1 MSLVTRQY
9 GPDAKGSKLTNL
21 DMDNNLY
28 YLQSIGVSGLTFSS
42 STLTLTNPT
51 GGTLSVTINDYYT
64 TGATYSDGLI
74 YFDRNDQLSAYTVNI
89 SSLTGDSNTFI
100 TAFTYTSSAN
110 TLTLTD
116 NINNSFNA
124 YIDSVSGLTVT
135 GSLSATTL
143 YGDGSNLTG
152 ISTQDTFV
160 TGGTYSNGSAIFTN
174 NTGGTFNVSG
184 FYTGL
189 TDNNQFTTGFTYSSN
204 TFTILDNSG
213 NTFNATINAVTG
225 LTVNGGLS
233 ATTISATTYQN
244 LPIDP
249 DTYVTGFTYS
259 LNTFTISD
267 NSGSTFNSTI
277 NLVTGLTINGD
288 ISITGNTNV
297 NGLTANTISA
307 TTYLNLPTISLN
319 YLPLSGGTV
328 SGNTIF
334 TQNLTANTISATTY
348 QNLPLSGYGTGLT
361 FNTANYNLTI
371 DGGNGVL
378 DTVSLSVLASDLTV
392 TGGTYNPNTGIAVF
406 TNNTGG
412 TFNVT
417 GFLTG
422 LTDTYVS
429 GSTYSNNTFTFTN
442 TSGGSFNVNFNT
454 VTGLTSTG
462 TISSNTISATTYQN
476 LPTDVRVTGGTY
488 SAGTTTFTNN
498 TGGTFSITGFST
510 GYAYSQTNNYTS
522 GIPVSITHNFGT
534 TEVLVQIID
543 TNTNQQIFG
552 NISNYQLNS
561 FDVTLNSS
569 LNGIKVVV
577 VGGSLT
583 STTPRGSITLLFGHN
598 SVSPSDS
605 VSYFIGGQ
613 FNLAPITSTSDGRRL
628 ITQKTGNITQV
639 SISRTI
645 GGTLGS
651 SELNTFSINNVTQ
664 STTRIITSAATFDS
678 SSSLINYTITSPLP
692 VVDGDKLEIEWD
704 TPAYATNP
712 TSVRQQINVL
722 IDF

>member
-1 MSLVTRQY
+1 MGLITRQI
-9 GPDAKGSKLTNL
+9 GPDAKGSKLTFVE
-21 DMDNNLY
+21 MDSNLY
-28 YLQSIGVSGLTFSS
+28 YLQSLGVSAITFSS

-51 GGTLSVTINDYYT
+51 GGTKTVTINDYYT
-64 TGATYSDGLI
+64 TGATYSDGII
-74 YFDRNDQLSAYTVNI
+74 YFDRNDQLSAYTANI
-89 SSLTGDSNTFI
+89 SSLTGDANTFI
-100 TAFTYTSSAN
+100 TAVTYTSSAN
-110 TLTLTD
+110 TITLTD
-116 NINNSFNA
+116 NTNNSFNT
-124 YIDSVSGLTVT
+124 YIDSVSGLTVN

-143 YGDGSNLTG
+143 YGDGSNLSG
-152 ISTQDTFV
+152 ITTQDTFV
-160 TGGTYSNGSAIFTN
+160 TGGTYIDGTAIFTN

-184 FYTGL
+184 FYTGG
-189 TDNNQFTTGFTYSSN
+189 TDNNQFITGFTYSSN

-213 NTFNATINAVTG
+213 NTFNATINTVTG
-225 LTVNGGLS
+225 LTVNGTL
-233 ATTISATTYQN
+233 
-244 LPIDP
+244 
-249 DTYVTGFTYS
+249 
-259 LNTFTISD
+259 
-267 NSGSTFNSTI
+267 
-277 NLVTGLTINGD
+277 
-288 ISITGNTNV
+288 
-297 NGLTANTISA
+297 
-307 TTYLNLPTISLN
+307 
-319 YLPLSGGTV
+319 
-328 SGNTIF
+328 
-334 TQNLTANTISATTY
+334 SATTY
-348 QNLPLSGYGTGLT
+348 QNLPLNTYGTGLT
-361 FNTANYNLTI
+361 FNTGNYNLTI

-392 TGGTYNPNTGIAVF
+392 TGGTYNPNTGIATF

-422 LTDTYVS
+422 FTDTYVT
-429 GSTYSNNTFTFTN
+429 GSTYNNNTFTFTN
-442 TSGGSFNVNFNT
+442 TSGGSFSVNFNT

-476 LPTDVRVTGGTY
+476 LPTDIRVTGGTY
-488 SAGTTTFTNN
+488 SAGTATFTNN
-498 TGGTFSITGFST
+498 TGGTFFITGFST
-510 GYAYSQTNNYTS
+510 GYTYSQTNNYTS

-561 FDVTLNSS
+561 FDVTLSSS
-569 LNGIKVVV
+569 LNGVKVVV

-583 STTPRGSITLLFGHN
+583 STTPRGSITLLFGHD
-598 SVSPSDS
+598 SVSASDS

-613 FNLAPITSTSDGRRL
+613 FNLAPLTSANDGRRL

-664 STTRIITSAATFDS
+664 ATTRIITSASTLDS
-678 SSSLINYTITSPLP
+678 SSSLINYTLTSPLP
-692 VVDGDKLEIEWD
+692 VVAGDKLEIEWD

-712 TSVRQQINVL
+712 TTVRQQINVL

>member
-1 MSLVTRQY
+1 MILGDMYISLESVLFPNLSPIWINIEIIFLRTATESIALLLFSKISLIRV
-9 GPDAKGSKLTNL
+9 PPTIDAG
-21 DMDNNLY
+21 
-28 YLQSIGVSGLTFSS
+28 
-42 STLTLTNPT
+42 
-51 GGTLSVTINDYYT
+51 
-64 TGATYSDGLI
+64 
-74 YFDRNDQLSAYTVNI
+74 
-89 SSLTGDSNTFI
+89 
-100 TAFTYTSSAN
+100 
-110 TLTLTD
+110 
-116 NINNSFNA
+116 
-124 YIDSVSGLTVT
+124 
-135 GSLSATTL
+135 
-143 YGDGSNLTG
+143 
-152 ISTQDTFV
+152 
-160 TGGTYSNGSAIFTN
+160 
-174 NTGGTFNVSG
+174 
-184 FYTGL
+184 
-189 TDNNQFTTGFTYSSN
+189 
-204 TFTILDNSG
+204 DNSG
-213 NTFNATINAVTG
+213 NTFNATINTVTG

-233 ATTISATTYQN
+233 AT
-244 LPIDP
+244 
-249 DTYVTGFTYS
+249 
-259 LNTFTISD
+259 
-267 NSGSTFNSTI
+267 
-277 NLVTGLTINGD
+277 
-288 ISITGNTNV
+288 
-297 NGLTANTISA
+297 
-307 TTYLNLPTISLN
+307 
-319 YLPLSGGTV
+319 
-328 SGNTIF
+328 
-334 TQNLTANTISATTY
+334 TISATTY

-510 GYAYSQTNNYTS
+510 GYTYSQTNNYTS

-569 LNGIKVVV
+569 LNGIKVVNIKR
-577 VGGSLT
+577 T
-583 STTPRGSITLLFGHN
+583 KAIFRG
-598 SVSPSDS
+598 
-605 VSYFIGGQ
+605 
-613 FNLAPITSTSDGRRL
+613 
-628 ITQKTGNITQV
+628 
-639 SISRTI
+639 
-645 GGTLGS
+645 
-651 SELNTFSINNVTQ
+651 
-664 STTRIITSAATFDS
+664 
-678 SSSLINYTITSPLP
+678 
-692 VVDGDKLEIEWD
+692 
-704 TPAYATNP
+704 
-712 TSVRQQINVL
+712 VL
-722 IDF
+722 KSKE

>member
-1 MSLVTRQY
+1 MSLITRILP
-9 GPDAKGSKLTNL
+9 PDNKNAKLTFAE
-21 DMDNNLY
+21 MDSNLY
-28 YLQSIGVSGLTFSS
+28 YLQSLGVSGITFSS

-51 GGTLSVTINDYYT
+51 GGTKTVTINDYYT
-64 TGATYSDGLI
+64 TGATYSNGSI

-89 SSLTGDSNTFI
+89 GSLTGDANTFI
-100 TAFTYTSSAN
+100 TAVTYTSSAN
-110 TLTLTD
+110 TITLTD
-116 NINNSFNA
+116 NTNNSFNA
-124 YIDSVSGLTVT
+124 YINSVSGLTVN

-184 FYTGL
+184 FYTGG
-189 TDNNQFTTGFTYSSN
+189 TDNNQFTTGFTYSNN

-213 NTFNATINAVTG
+213 NTFNATINTVTG
-225 LTVNGGLS
+225 LTVNG
-233 ATTISATTYQN
+233 
-244 LPIDP
+244 
-249 DTYVTGFTYS
+249 
-259 LNTFTISD
+259 TF
-267 NSGSTFNSTI
+267 
-277 NLVTGLTINGD
+277 
-288 ISITGNTNV
+288 
-297 NGLTANTISA
+297 
-307 TTYLNLPTISLN
+307 
-319 YLPLSGGTV
+319 
-328 SGNTIF
+328 
-334 TQNLTANTISATTY
+334 SATTY
-348 QNLPLSGYGTGLT
+348 QNLPLGVYGTGLT
-361 FNTANYNLTI
+361 FNTGNYDLTI
-371 DGGNGVL
+371 DGGDGVL

-392 TGGTYNPNTGIAVF
+392 TGGTYNPNNGIATF

-429 GSTYSNNTFTFTN
+429 GSTYNNNAFTFRN
-442 TSGGSFNVNFNT
+442 TSGGSFSVNFNT

-476 LPTDVRVTGGTY
+476 LPTDIRVTGGTY

-510 GYAYSQTNNYTS
+510 GYTYSQTNNYTS

-561 FDVTLNSS
+561 FDVTLSSS
-569 LNGIKVVV
+569 LNGVKVVV

-583 STTPRGSITLLFGHN
+583 STTPRGSITLLFGHD

-613 FNLAPITSTSDGRRL
+613 FNLSPLTSANDGRRL

-664 STTRIITSAATFDS
+664 STTRIITSASTFDS
-678 SSSLINYTITSPLP
+678 SSSLINYTLTSPLP
-692 VVDGDKLEIEWD
+692 VVAGDKLEIEWD

-712 TSVRQQINVL
+712 TTVRQQINVL